1 MNSSV
6 TNMASEEGV
15 GLDLRSS
22 EMELD
27 KAIENL
33 RGIVETGRNEP
44 PEKMIRA
51 QTIDQSAF
59 LEIPVEVHA
68 VFGTAQMSV
77 GHLSALA
84 AGSTIELESRV
95 GDPIDI
101 MVNGVKIARGEMILL
116 DDSRDRFGFRIT
128 EILR

>member
-1 MNSSV
+1 
-6 TNMASEEGV
+6 MASENGASFE
-15 GLDLRSS
+15 LRSS
-22 EMELD
+22 ELELD

-33 RGIVETGRNEP
+33 RGIVETGRIEP
-44 PEKMIRA
+44 HETISFA
-51 QTIDQSAF
+51 QSSDQKAF
-59 LEIPVEVHA
+59 MEIPVELHA

-77 GHLSALA
+77 GHLSALT

-101 MVNGVKIARGEMILL
+101 MVNGLKIARGEMILL